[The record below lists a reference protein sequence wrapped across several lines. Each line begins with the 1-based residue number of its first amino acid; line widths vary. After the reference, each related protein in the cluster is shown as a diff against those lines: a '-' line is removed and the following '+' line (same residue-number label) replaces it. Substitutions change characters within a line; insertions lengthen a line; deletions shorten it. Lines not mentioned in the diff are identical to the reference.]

1 MNVEYTIGFRYLW
14 SRQKVAFLSL
24 ITVLSTLGVA
34 VGVMVLIVVIAVMT
48 GFESELTSRILGIEA
63 HVLVLR
69 YGEPIEQYK
78 QVARKIRPIDG
89 VTSASPFIFSQAMIR
104 SRSEL
109 SGLVLRGID
118 PATTGKRLSTTD
130 GMTFGAAFDAALPAN
145 TDNVPKI
152 ILGKV
157 LADKLGV
164 AKGDLVQLISSQV
177 GGSRN
182 VMPSIKRVQVL
193 AFFET
198 GMNEYDGAMGFLTLG
213 DAQNLLHMQGLAT
226 GIEVRIQDIYRAG
239 EIAQKITQRLDF
251 PYWTRDWI
259 QMNRNLFSMLRLQKI
274 VMFIILAL
282 IVLVAAFNI
291 ASTLIMM
298 VMEKTRDIA
307 ILKTMGATEATI
319 RKIFVFKG
327 LMIGLVGTLA
337 GVVLGVSV
345 CFLLQR
351 YQFIDLP
358 GDVYFLTTLPVQLNL
373 MDISIIVLATL
384 FICWFATVIPSRQ
397 AGRFHP
403 VDGIRY
409 G

>member
-226 GIEVRIQDIYRAG
+226 GIHAEFGVNV
-239 EIAQKITQRLDF
+239 K
-251 PYWTRDWI
+251 
-259 QMNRNLFSMLRLQKI
+259 
-274 VMFIILAL
+274 
-282 IVLVAAFNI
+282 
-291 ASTLIMM
+291 
-298 VMEKTRDIA
+298 
-307 ILKTMGATEATI
+307 LKTALYPAH
-319 RKIFVFKG
+319 
-327 LMIGLVGTLA
+327 L
-337 GVVLGVSV
+337 
-345 CFLLQR
+345 
-351 YQFIDLP
+351 
-358 GDVYFLTTLPVQLNL
+358 
-373 MDISIIVLATL
+373 
-384 FICWFATVIPSRQ
+384 
-397 AGRFHP
+397 
-403 VDGIRY
+403 
-409 G
+409 